1 MTTCGEKK
9 ALTGKQQLVYQYI
22 ENQVMGGM
30 SPTIRDVLQWT
41 QPGRSLMSG
50 GSSIKVTL
58 KILQKK
64 GWIKVIP
71 AKHRS
76 IQLMETP

>member
-1 MTTCGEKK
+1 MTACGEKK

-22 ENQVMGGM
+22 EHQLLGGANP
-30 SPTIRDVLQWT
+30 SIEEILRWT

-64 GWIKVIP
+64 GWIKMSP

-76 IQLMETP
+76 IQMMETP

>member
-9 ALTGKQQLVYQYI
+9 SLTGKQQLVYQYI
-22 ENQVMGGM
+22 ENQLLGGANP
-30 SPTIRDVLQWT
+30 STEEILKWT
-41 QPGRSLMSG
+41 QPGRSMRSG
-50 GSSIKVTL
+50 GSSMRC
-58 KILQKK
+58 ILRILEKK